1 MNELIKRVKGP
12 TPRFFQKI
20 RNIGLLLTA
29 IGGAIATAPVVLPAV
44 FTTIAG
50 YVTVAGAI
58 ASAIS
63 QTAVEDADLL

>member
-12 TPRFFQKI
+12 TPKFFQKI

-44 FTTIAG
+44 ITTIAG